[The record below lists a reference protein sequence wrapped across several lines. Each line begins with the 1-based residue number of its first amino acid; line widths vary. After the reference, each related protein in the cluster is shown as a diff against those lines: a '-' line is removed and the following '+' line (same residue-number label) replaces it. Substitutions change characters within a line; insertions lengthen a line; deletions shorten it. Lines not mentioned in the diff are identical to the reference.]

1 MGSNEQGVTELALP
15 SRRRAIGVQ
24 LRPLQVVSE
33 RDIREWL
40 NSAYRLLNVLD
51 LWLCSVDFVRQAAV
65 VVPSVAE
72 MDPICRLN
80 W

>member
-1 MGSNEQGVTELALP
+1 MMGSNEQGVTELALP

-51 LWLCSVDFVRQAAV
+51 L
-65 VVPSVAE
+65 
-72 MDPICRLN
+72 
-80 W
+80 